1 MESQDTIFEKLK
13 QSKVFKVLS
22 GYAIAAFVTVQV
34 ASLVSDSFGFGDEFM
49 QNIIIIFLVILPFIA
64 LVAWASSSRYG
75 TFKILGISFFLLF
88 TGVRFEISRAERV
101 RGTGK
106 RVRESVQQRPLP
118 AEGKTHANAAVS
130 VRRRPGRPPRSG
142 VRVR

>member
-49 QNIIIIFLVILPFIA
+49 QDLIPYFTKWRDMGIRINCYPTAHKLKKQMQFANCTNAPFVMFYGNDEQQKGIISIKNMLDGKNNFIKLKDFSKKSII
-64 LVAWASSSRYG
+64 
-75 TFKILGISFFLLF
+75 KIL
-88 TGVRFEISRAERV
+88 
-101 RGTGK
+101 K
-106 RVRESVQQRPLP
+106 
-118 AEGKTHANAAVS
+118 K
-130 VRRRPGRPPRSG
+130 
-142 VRVR
+142 